1 MERFSGSISAWTDGR
16 DILGD
21 QGFDIRWG
29 HISTKE
35 LTADMYRGGEV
46 GSVEKLSVFLTN
58 DDGLC
63 NQFGKVVH
71 GKTSKDFLENE
82 LHLFGMEER
91 EADGVFHI
99 TERSL
104 NAPA

>member
-1 MERFSGSISAWTDGR
+1 MERFSGRISVWVDGR
-16 DILGD
+16 DILAD
-21 QGFDIRWG
+21 QGFDIRRG

-35 LTADMYRGGEV
+35 LTADMNRGGEV
-46 GSVEKLSVFLTN
+46 ESGETLPAFLTN
-58 DDGLC
+58 DNGLC

-91 EADGVFHI
+91 KADGVFHI